1 MSEESRQL
9 DVHALLNSTLFD
21 HEVERLQLVETH
33 ISWVVLTGPF
43 AYKIK
48 KALNLG
54 FLDFST
60 LARRRFFCEEEIRL
74 NGRLAPEI
82 YLDVVP
88 IYGRWDAPR
97 LAGPGTAIEYAVK
110 MRQFPQEDLLNRLVA
125 QGHLRAAHI
134 DAIASRVADF
144 HLGIP
149 SAPAGRPFGSPE
161 QVRAPVDENF
171 REILARVDDVETRR
185 RLEALR
191 RWGDEYFARLSTTI
205 SHRKSHGFIRE
216 CHGDMHLGN
225 MALLDG
231 QVTLFD
237 GIEFNDDLR
246 WIDVMSEVAF
256 LTSDLEYWGRPG
268 YARRFLN
275 DYLES
280 TGDFAGL
287 ALLRYYQAYRAMVRA
302 KVIRIR
308 LSQPDL
314 PVEERTGDEQE
325 FQHHLGQAEG
335 YTHPSR
341 PVLVLMRGVSGC
353 GKTAISHV
361 CLERTDIIR
370 IRSDVERKRLFG
382 LRTTDRTEANVGN
395 GIYTREA
402 TVRTY
407 QRLRELAKN
416 ILDAGYGVIV
426 DATFLGRDQRQ
437 PFVGVASERDVSCV
451 ILDVHA
457 DDTTL
462 RERVKKRLAAGA
474 DASEAGI
481 AVLEQQLRVYQPLE
495 ADEQRLAIPIDSGQE
510 IDYGGLLGELRRRS
524 EGVGRRA

>member
-1 MSEESRQL
+1 MPEESRQL
-9 DVHALLNSTLFD
+9 DVHALLDATLFD

-33 ISWVVLTGPF
+33 ISWVVLTGPY

-74 NGRLAPEI
+74 NSRLAPEI

-88 IYGRWDAPR
+88 IYGSWDAPR
-97 LAGPGTAIEYAVK
+97 LTDPGTAIEYAVR

-125 QGHLRAAHI
+125 RGELRAEHI

-149 SAPAGRPFGSPE
+149 SAPGSGPFGSPA

-171 REILARVDDVETRR
+171 RQILARVDDIDTRE

-191 RWGDEYFARLSTTI
+191 RWSDESFARLSNTMNR
-205 SHRKSHGFIRE
+205 RKSHGFVRE

-231 QVTLFD
+231 RVTLFD

-256 LTSDLEYWGRPG
+256 LTSDLEYWGRPD

-308 LSQPDL
+308 LSQPDRT
-314 PVEERTGDEQE
+314 VEERTGDERE
-325 FQHHLGQAEG
+325 FQHHLTQAEG
-335 YTHPSR
+335 YTRPSR
-341 PVLVLMRGVSGC
+341 PIMVLMRGVSGS
-353 GKTAISHV
+353 GKTVISQI
-361 CLERTDIIR
+361 CLERAGTLR

-382 LRTTDRTEANVGN
+382 LRTTDRTGAGVGN

-402 TVRTY
+402 TARTY
-407 QRLRELAKN
+407 ERLRELAEN
-416 ILDAGYGVIV
+416 ILDADHGVIV
-426 DATFLGRDQRQ
+426 DATFLRRDQRQ
-437 PFVGVASERDVSCV
+437 PFVDLASERNVSCV

-457 DDTTL
+457 DESTL
-462 RERVKKRLAAGA
+462 RERVEKRMSAGA
-474 DASEAGI
+474 DASEAG
-481 AVLEQQLRVYQPLE
+481 AEVLAQQLRIYRPLD
-495 ADEQRLAIPIDSGQE
+495 ADEERLAIRIDSGKDV
-510 IDYGGLLGELRRRS
+510 DYQKLLEQIRQ
-524 EGVGRRA
+524 RA

>member
-1 MSEESRQL
+1 MPEESRQL
-9 DVHALLNSTLFD
+9 DVHALLDPTRYD
-21 HEVERLQLVETH
+21 HAVEQLQLVETH
-33 ISWVVLTGPF
+33 ISWVLLTGPY

-88 IYGRWDAPR
+88 IYGSRDAPR
-97 LAGPGTAIEYAVK
+97 LVGPGTAIEYAVR

-125 QGHLRAAHI
+125 QDKLRAEHI

-149 SAPAGRPFGSPE
+149 SAAGSSPFGSPA

-171 REILARVDDVETRR
+171 RQILARIDDVETRE
-185 RLEALR
+185 RLEALH
-191 RWGDEYFARLSTTI
+191 RWSDESFARLADTMI
-205 SHRKSHGFIRE
+205 RRKSHGFIRE

-256 LTSDLEYWGRPG
+256 LTGDLEYWRRPD

-314 PVEERTGDEQE
+314 PVEERSGDERE
-325 FQHHLGQAEG
+325 FQHHLAQAEG
-335 YTHPSR
+335 YKHPSR
-341 PVLVLMRGVSGC
+341 PIMVLMRGVSGS
-353 GKTAISHV
+353 GKTVISQI
-361 CLERTDIIR
+361 CLERADTIR

-382 LRTTDRTEANVGN
+382 LRTTDRTGTGVGD
-395 GIYTREA
+395 GIYTGEA
-402 TVRTY
+402 SARTY
-407 QRLRELAKN
+407 ERLRALAGT
-416 ILDAGYGVIV
+416 ILDADHGVIV
-426 DATFLGRDQRQ
+426 DATFLRRDQRQ
-437 PFVGVASERDVSCV
+437 PFVDLASERNVACV

-462 RERVKKRLAAGA
+462 RERVKKRVATGT
-474 DASEAGI
+474 DASEAGVE
-481 AVLEQQLRVYQPLE
+481 VLEQQLQVYQPLD
-495 ADEQRLAIPIDSGQE
+495 ADEERLAIRIDSGKD
-510 IDYGGLLGELRRRS
+510 IDYQSLLEQLRQRS
-524 EGVGRRA
+524 EGGG